1 MGAST
6 NRIYS
11 FVRYWYRRLKFA
23 AQPYSFLV
31 TDTAPASDHP
41 LRFGYNL
48 LQRIWKVAMTID
60 DKIRGEKLQYNIKK
74 EAAKMSALSSSKI
87 DNYEYLAGEKKLPSD
102 QI

>member
-1 MGAST
+1 M
-6 NRIYS
+6 
-11 FVRYWYRRLKFA
+11 
-23 AQPYSFLV
+23 
-31 TDTAPASDHP
+31 TDTAPALDYP

-48 LQRIWKVAMTID
+48 LEKIQKLAMTID
-60 DKIRGEKLQYNIKK
+60 DKVRGEKLQYSIKK